1 MPKSKEH
8 ITLQVQCNACN
19 KTVTAY
25 PLVNRGDF
33 WLWHLEGDSR

>member
-1 MPKSKEH
+1 MPKSREH

-25 PLVNRGDF
+25 PLVNRGD
-33 WLWHLEGDSR
+33 LVVALGVDSM